1 MPADAAV
8 EARGLTKRFDDFVAV
23 DHVDLTI
30 ARGEIFGFL
39 GPNGSGKTT
48 TIRMLGGL
56 LLPSEGSVCVLGCDV
71 VAEPETVKARIGY
84 MNQRSS
90 LYNDM
95 TAVELLHFY
104 GQIYGLD
111 GRRRRQAVDAW
122 LDRTGLADRGRDLI
136 GTLSGGWR
144 QRLALGCAVLHHPEL
159 LLLDEPT
166 SGTDPVQRREF
177 WELIYRFADEGTT
190 VLVTT
195 HYMDEAEH
203 CATLAFI
210 HAGRIIAQGTPSSL
224 KATAMRGGVLEVVA
238 DPWMRAMNL
247 LRRFPEAREA
257 ALYGVAIHVVV
268 DDPATAVGRVARYLQ
283 EGGVTVH
290 RVEPR
295 APSLED
301 VFVSLVEPQ
310 ARTEVR
316 AAFGGEAVKGAGGEL
331 PRG

>member
-1 MPADAAV
+1 MAPDVAI
-8 EARGLTKRFDDFVAV
+8 EARGLTKRFGDFVAV
-23 DHVDLTI
+23 DHVDLTV
-30 ARGEIFGFL
+30 ARGEVFGFL

-48 TIRMLGGL
+48 TLRMLSGL
-56 LLPSEGSVCVLGCDV
+56 LLPSEGSARVLGYDV
-71 VAEPETVKARIGY
+71 VAEPEAVKARIGY

-95 TAVELLHFY
+95 TPVELLHFY

-111 GRRRRQAVDAW
+111 RRRRRQAVEAW
-122 LDRTGLADRGRDLI
+122 LDRAGLAGRERDLI

-144 QRLALGCAVLHHPEL
+144 QRLALGCAVLHHPDL

-166 SGTDPVQRREF
+166 SGTDPAQRREF

-210 HAGRIIAQGTPSSL
+210 HAGRIIAQGTPSSI

-238 DPWMRAMNL
+238 DPWMQAMTL
-247 LRRFPEAREA
+247 LRRFPATREA
-257 ALYGVAIHVVV
+257 ALHGVAIHVVV
-268 DDPATAVGRVARYLQ
+268 DDAPAAARPVARYLQ

-295 APSLED
+295 TPSLED

-316 AAFGGEAVKGAGGEL
+316 AHLGAEAVQDAGGSS
-331 PRG
+331 RG

>member
-1 MPADAAV
+1 MPPELVV

-23 DHVDLTI
+23 DHVDLDI
-30 ARGEIFGFL
+30 AAGEIFGFL

-48 TIRMLGGL
+48 TIRMLCGL
-56 LLPSEGSVCVLGCDV
+56 MLPTEGSARVLGYDV
-71 VAEPETVKARIGY
+71 ARDPEPVKARIGY
-84 MNQRSS
+84 MNQRSG

-95 TAVELLHFY
+95 TAEELLHFY
-104 GQIYGLD
+104 GRIYGMPRSL
-111 GRRRRQAVDAW
+111 RRQAVEAW
-122 LDRTGLADRGRDLI
+122 LDRAGLTDRSRDLI

-144 QRLALGCAVLHHPEL
+144 QRLALGCAVLHRPEL

-177 WELIYRFADEGTT
+177 WELIYQLADEGTT

-210 HAGRIIAQGTPSSL
+210 HAGRIIARGTPTGI
-224 KATAMRGGVLEVVA
+224 KTGMMRGGVLEIVA
-238 DPWMRAMNL
+238 EPWMQAMAL
-247 LRRFPEAREA
+247 LRDFPLVREA
-257 ALYGVAIHVVV
+257 ALHGVAIHVAA
-268 DDPATAVGRVARYLQ
+268 DDPAGAAPAVAAFLRGRSI
-283 EGGVTVH
+283 TVH

-301 VFVSLVEPQ
+301 VFVSLVEPE
-310 ARTEVR
+310 RRGEVR
-316 AAFGGEAVKGAGGEL
+316 RAPGDGGAAQAPGGPPDA
-331 PRG
+331 